1 MFFARFRVLRVPD
14 VTVSASEAKTKF
26 GAIVDWAVESKDD
39 VIVERH
45 GQPKVVIISFEAYQ
59 QVLKL
64 REEARRQSALLRL
77 RSLRERVRAHN
88 QDLDEE
94 QAASLAG
101 RFSQEVVTE
110 MADEGQVLYQGQ

>member
-1 MFFARFRVLRVPD
+1 MPR
-14 VTVSASEAKTKF
+14 TVSASEAKTKF
-26 GAIVDWAVESKDD
+26 GAIVDWAAESKDD
-39 VIVERH
+39 VIVESH
-45 GQPKVVIISFEAYQ
+45 GQPKVVIISFDAYQ

-77 RSLRERVRAHN
+77 RNLRDRVRARN